1 MFSSRAF
8 DNRLVN
14 VPEQSIP
21 PFLEEPKSIKDS
33 VINNSRLD
41 GRDQVTPRLLFIKTG
56 LVDKAHGSAYLE
68 QGKIKISCAVYG
80 PRPVVKAGAVI
91 SATTG
96 NLECEFSFSS
106 FSSSWRTVKQRDTEE
121 KEISQILTQALGP
134 SICLHMFPKS
144 SIDVYVTVI
153 ESDGRL
159 ATIAAA
165 IKCATIALVD
175 ASIDMFDVVTCV
187 SASLFNNS
195 WVIDCTQAEENEEDS
210 SILLSYMV
218 SSQEITNVIQTGKTS
233 IELSQN
239 GLNLCVDVGSKIY
252 QAMCQYLSKSL

>member
-91 SATTG
+91 SATT
-96 NLECEFSFSS
+96 
-106 FSSSWRTVKQRDTEE
+106 
-121 KEISQILTQALGP
+121 GP